1 MSLSISTGLNEARLQ
16 GVANYIDSGSGA
28 AYFAIYGGTRPA
40 NVDIAPGTAPL
51 AQITL
56 ADPCGTVASNALT
69 LTPGVVGPVTTSG
82 VATWARLFNG
92 NGDAALDCDCSAT
105 GGTGELKLSN
115 VTLYAGAEVSLTSAV
130 FG

>member
-16 GVANYIDSGSGA
+16 GTASYIDSGATSG
-28 AYFAIYGGTRPA
+28 YFAIYAGTRPA
-40 NVDIAPGTAPL
+40 NVNVVPGASPL
-51 AQITL
+51 AIIHLTE
-56 ADPCGTVASNALT
+56 PCGTVASNALT
-69 LTPGVVGPVTTSG
+69 LTPGVVGSVTTSG

-92 NGDAALDCDCSAT
+92 NGDAVLDCDCSNT